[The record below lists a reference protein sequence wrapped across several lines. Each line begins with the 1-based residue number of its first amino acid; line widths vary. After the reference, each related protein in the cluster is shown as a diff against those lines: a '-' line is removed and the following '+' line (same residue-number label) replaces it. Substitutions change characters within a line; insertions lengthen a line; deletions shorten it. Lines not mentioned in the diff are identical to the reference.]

1 MPEPPTLSVPTRL
14 KLAEVLLAR
23 QPGFALTDVSGAWV
37 SMIQLSSR
45 AFQINVFPPRPR
57 PRQRTFAYPSA
68 RRTTV
73 NSRYNSVAA
82 PLPAQRAG
90 GHGENRGK
98 FLDEI
103 VGPCSAAT

>member
-45 AFQINVFPPRPR
+45 ALDQCFPATSTASTANVCFI
-57 PRQRTFAYPSA
+57 RQPEER
-68 RRTTV
+68 
-73 NSRYNSVAA
+73 
-82 PLPAQRAG
+82 L
-90 GHGENRGK
+90 
-98 FLDEI
+98 
-103 VGPCSAAT
+103 